1 MEWLT
6 RIPVVG
12 PLIAR
17 LMRTHAWRAYERL
30 DEVHGSRLAAA
41 VTFVSFVAV
50 FPLITVA
57 AAIGAALLGPAQLGE
72 LKRELAQQ
80 VPGISDRLDIDGLV
94 ANAGTVG
101 AIAGALLV
109 VAGVGWV
116 GSLRECL
123 RAVWGE
129 EEDPGNPVLRKAG
142 DGVVLAGLAVVGF
155 VAMGGSVLAS
165 SAVGRLADDL
175 GIAEGGLGRVLLF
188 VAGLAIAVL
197 ADLLLLAYVLTRLP
211 RVHPARRTLLT
222 AGLIGAVGFEMLKL
236 LLSGYLQGVASRSV
250 YGAFGVPVA
259 LLLWINLMARLL
271 LYCAAWTAVDR
282 TGPGPTGPR
291 TAPAEPGGGPE
302 PGPAQQPGPA
312 PEPGPASRPLT
323 DGGSGPEE
331 ASGGAPGTPP
341 PPGPREPRP

>member
-1 MEWLT
+1 MPGMEWLT

-17 LMRTHAWRAYERL
+17 LMQTHAWRAYERL
-30 DEVHGSRLAAA
+30 DATHWSRLAAA
-41 VTFVSFVAV
+41 ITFVSFVAV
-50 FPLITVA
+50 FPLLTVA
-57 AAIGAALLGPAQLGE
+57 AAVGAALLSPAQLAD
-72 LKRELAQQ
+72 LKRELAEQ

-101 AIAGALLV
+101 AIAGVLLFV
-109 VAGVGWV
+109 TGVGWV

-123 RAVWGE
+123 RAVWGK

-142 DGVVLAGLAVVGF
+142 DGVVLVGLAAIGF

-165 SAVGRLADDL
+165 SAVGRLADAV
-175 GIAEGGLGRVLLF
+175 GIAEGGAGRALLF
-188 VAGLAIAVL
+188 AAGLVIAVL

-211 RVHPARRTLLT
+211 RVHPGRRTLLT
-222 AGLIGAVGFEMLKL
+222 AGMIGAIGFELLKL
-236 LLSGYLQGVASRSV
+236 LLSGYLQGVASRSM

-282 TGPGPTGPR
+282 TGPGPEA
-291 TAPAEPGGGPE
+291 APAPTEPGDG
-302 PGPAQQPGPA
+302 

-323 DGGSGPEE
+323 AGGSGPEE
-331 ASGGAPGTPP
+331 ASGGAPGTPRP
-341 PPGPREPRP
+341 PEPRGPRP

>member
-6 RIPVVG
+6 RIPLLG

-30 DEVHGSRLAAA
+30 DEVHWSRLAAA
-41 VTFVSFVAV
+41 ITFVSFIAV

-57 AAIGAALLGPAQLGE
+57 AAAGAALLSREQVGD
-72 LKRELAQQ
+72 LKRELAAQ

-101 AIAGALLV
+101 VIAGALLFLT
-109 VAGVGWV
+109 GVSWV
-116 GSLRECL
+116 GSLRQCL
-123 RAVWGE
+123 RAVWGK
-129 EEDPGNPVLRKAG
+129 EEDPGNWLLLKLRDGAVL
-142 DGVVLAGLAVVGF
+142 VGLAVVGF
-155 VAMGGSVLAS
+155 VAMGGSLFAS
-165 SAVGRLADDL
+165 SAVGWSAHRI
-175 GIAEGGLGRVLLF
+175 GIGGDAGRVLLF
-188 VAGLAIAVL
+188 AAGLAIAVL

-211 RVHPARRTLLT
+211 RVHPARRTLLI
-222 AGLIGAVGFEMLKL
+222 AGVIGAVGFELLKL

-259 LLLWINLMARLL
+259 FMLWIDLMAGLL

-282 TGPGPTGPR
+282 TGTDPG
-291 TAPAEPGGGPE
+291 TAEAEPGPE
-302 PGPAQQPGPA
+302 
-312 PEPGPASRPLT
+312 PEPGPASRPLN
-323 DGGSGPEE
+323 DGASDPEA

-341 PPGPREPRP
+341 PPGPRGPRP